1 MIISKLFKSGN
12 FISDGYSLEQVYEN
26 SAPIDN
32 YVDNNITTEIE
43 SAYTIIGTDTFEAA

>member
-1 MIISKLFKSGN
+1 MHEWGV
-12 FISDGYSLEQVYEN
+12 FIQAPDNSLEQVYEN